1 MWIALVSILPSEL
14 FAGKTKEVKFRTL
27 SNTENSLYVKPNNQK
42 LSPTV
47 CFQTE
52 NLSKPWRYP
61 SSQRWKQYKNSC
73 YPGFKPHI
81 LYGFIVG
88 HKYCL
93 PVGAHSISASCSD
106 VCSHRLQRYPRPKQ
120 ITQLSEL
127 PLSKRLL
134 VPEFFLLYIYMFL
147 HKVRRRRFLNILGSF
162 SK

>member
-14 FAGKTKEVKFRTL
+14 FAGKTKGVKFRTL
-27 SNTENSLYVKPNNQK
+27 SNTENNLSVKPNNQK

-47 CFQTE
+47 CFQSE

-81 LYGFIVG
+81 LYGFIAG

-93 PVGAHSISASCSD
+93 PVGAHSISVSCSD
-106 VCSHRLQRYPRPKQ
+106 VCSHRLHRYLRPKQ
-120 ITQLSEL
+120 ITQLSERI

-134 VPEFFLLYIYMFL
+134 SSWVFFIIYIYLF
-147 HKVRRRRFLNILGSF
+147 VFCIRFGDDVFWIY
-162 SK
+162 